1 MELQDGEEEEGEE
14 EGVGGGVGGGGGGV
28 AGEGQTEI
36 IGHRVAIQYL
46 AEVNRYL
53 RSLPVSVLK
62 TPMGKEVAVSEAISS
77 NMLVMAGIPQQFRKR
92 KAESMA
98 GGLGGENGAN
108 GSGGG
113 GGGSGGVADTG
124 ADIAVYTSRFL

>member
-1 MELQDGEEEEGEE
+1 MGLH
-14 EGVGGGVGGGGGGV
+14 

-98 GGLGGENGAN
+98 GGLGGGGENGASS
-108 GSGGG
+108 GAGAGAGGVGVVGGG
-113 GGGSGGVADTG
+113 GVAADAGT
-124 ADIAVYTSRFL
+124 DIAVYTSRFL